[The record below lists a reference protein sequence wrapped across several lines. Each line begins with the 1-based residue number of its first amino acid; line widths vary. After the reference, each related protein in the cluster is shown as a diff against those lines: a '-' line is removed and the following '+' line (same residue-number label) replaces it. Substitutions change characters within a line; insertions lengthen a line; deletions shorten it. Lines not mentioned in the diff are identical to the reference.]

1 MMKSIMMLVLCAM
14 MGLAQADSLPSNTI
28 QQESQQD
35 AYHATMQQ
43 AGEYLNKGQA
53 HLALAKILPFA
64 QQGFA
69 EAQFIVATLY
79 EDGEGVA
86 ADANMAR
93 YWYTQAI
100 RNDNPDVAEL
110 ARLGLENLMQK

>member
-1 MMKSIMMLVLCAM
+1 MMKYIMTFILCTM

-28 QQESQQD
+28 QESQQD
-35 AYHATMQQ
+35 AYHAAMQQ
-43 AGEYLNKGQA
+43 AGEDLNKGQA

-93 YWYTQAI
+93 YWYVQAI